1 MFHKEGYKIILITFL
16 ILAIGIILAGEFI
29 SDYTLQKII
38 QVPLLIFAL
47 LVLQFFRNPKRNTT
61 INDAHIIAPV
71 DGKVVAIEEVT
82 ESEYFKNNRRQIS
95 IFMTPL
101 NVHVT
106 RYPISGEV
114 LYSEYHKGTYL
125 VASHPKS
132 STENERTTI
141 VVENKTAGKILYRQV
156 AGFVARRIVNYAKKD
171 DKVIQGTDA
180 GFIKFGSRVDIFV
193 PLNFEINVSI
203 GEKVK
208 GGEHIIAFTP
218 KN

>member
-1 MFHKEGYKIILITFL
+1 MFHKEGYKIILVTFL
-16 ILAIGIILAGEFI
+16 IIAIGIILAGEFI

-38 QVPLLIFAL
+38 QIPLLVVAL
-47 LVLQFFRNPKRNTT
+47 LVLQFFRNPKRNTI

-82 ESEYFKNNRRQIS
+82 ESEYFKDKRRQIS

-106 RYPISGEV
+106 RYPISGKI

-132 STENERTTI
+132 STQNERTTI
-141 VVENKTAGKILYRQV
+141 VVENDTAGKILYRQV
-156 AGFVARRIVNYAKKD
+156 AGFVARRIVNYAKTD
-171 DKVIQGTDA
+171 AIAVQGSDA
-180 GFIKFGSRVDIFV
+180 GFIKFGSRADIFV
-193 PLNFEINVSI
+193 PLDFEINVRI

-208 GGEHIIAFTP
+208 GGEHIIAFAP

>member
-1 MFHKEGYKIILITFL
+1 MFHKEGYKIILVTFL
-16 ILAIGIILAGEFI
+16 IIAIGIILAGEFI

-38 QVPLLIFAL
+38 QIPLLVVAL
-47 LVLQFFRNPKRNTT
+47 LVLQFFRNPKRNTI

-82 ESEYFKNNRRQIS
+82 ESEYFKDKRRQIS

-106 RYPISGEV
+106 RYPISGKI

-132 STENERTTI
+132 STQNERTTI
-141 VVENKTAGKILYRQV
+141 VVENNTAGKILYRQV
-156 AGFVARRIVNYAKKD
+156 AGFVARRIVNYAKTD
-171 DKVIQGTDA
+171 DIAVQGADA
-180 GFIKFGSRVDIFV
+180 GFIKFGSRVDVFV
-193 PLNFEINVSI
+193 PLGFEINVSI

-208 GGEHIIAFTP
+208 GGEHIISFAP